1 MRKCSDSH
9 EFQLGVPPRVYEG
22 DESFLVSRV
31 FPENHNR
38 PREIDIYI
46 YFRSFSFCSVPL
58 VVSTAFSGMRGIETR
73 GFYMI

>member
-46 YFRSFSFCSVPL
+46 YIFVLSPFAPFLWLFQLRFPGCAELRHEVF
-58 VVSTAFSGMRGIETR
+58 T
-73 GFYMI
+73 